1 MKKYNLSKILTL
13 ALLLLGL
20 MAIIVPLYLTVV
32 SSFKTTANITGDFF
46 GLPNPFTWLNYERV
60 FDDGLVIHFINSA
73 LITVVS
79 IALITLF
86 VPIAAYALSRNMKRH
101 TNYRVIYFLL
111 IIGIFVPFQVVMLP
125 ITKLMS
131 NLGMMNVP
139 GLIILYLTFAV
150 PQSLF
155 LYTGYIQGSVPSELD
170 EAAEIDGASKLQ
182 TYFKVIF
189 PILKPMHATTI
200 ILNALWIWNDFL
212 LPLLILN
219 RDKNTW
225 TLPLFQY
232 NYQGQYFLDF
242 GPSFASYVIG
252 IIAILIV
259 YLRFQ
264 KNIISGMTSGSVK

>member
-20 MAIIVPLYLTVV
+20 TAIIVPLYLTVV

>member
-1 MKKYNLSKILTL
+1 MRKYNLSKILTL

-20 MAIIVPLYLTVV
+20 TAIIVPLYLTVV

>member
-13 ALLLLGL
+13 TLLLLGL
-20 MAIIVPLYLTVV
+20 TAILVPLYLTVV